1 MRRRLAVFLF
11 MPSLALLLL
20 LGVAYVASAARSEQQ
35 EVYVDRL
42 RDASYLTIVARQSLV
57 ADDPE
62 LVAGD
67 LERYREVY
75 GINAAVLDST
85 GTIWATNGLDIES
98 VDARSAALSGQ
109 RGELDP
115 SAVPWQVDRIVI
127 AEPVYEGGDLVGAV
141 VTTSDVDYLSRDI
154 WRNWGLIA
162 LFALVLIA
170 GAVLIANRT
179 ASWVLRPVRRVD
191 RAMARIGRGHL
202 EARIPESVGP
212 PELREVTFRFNQMAE
227 RVEHLV
233 RKQREFVH
241 NASHELRNPLTA
253 LTLRVEE
260 LELTLPPDQAPEVT
274 AVRAETVRLRHI
286 LDALLLLADDAS
298 ISADAESADIF
309 GLVTARVTSW
319 RHLAPDRSIE
329 LAAPPATPARAVVNT
344 TAVECALDAVVDN
357 ALKFSPDDSPVEVA
371 VSVADGTVEVVV
383 RDHGPGIPPDELASA
398 TERFWRS
405 PGHSTVRGSGLGLS
419 IASEL
424 LQPAGG
430 GVALD
435 LPEDGGLRVRL
446 TIPEDQGAR

>member
-20 LGVAYVASAARSEQQ
+20 LGLAYVASAARSDQQ

-57 ADDPE
+57 ADDPG
-62 LVAGD
+62 LVSGD

-75 GINAAVLDST
+75 GIEAAVLDGT
-85 GTIWATNGLDIES
+85 GDTWASNGLDIES

-127 AEPVYEGGDLVGAV
+127 AEPIYEGGDLVGAV
-141 VTTSDVDYLSRDI
+141 VTASDVDHLSRGI

-162 LFALVLIA
+162 LFAVLLIA

-179 ASWVLRPVRRVD
+179 AAWVLRPVGRVD

-260 LELTLPPDQAPEVT
+260 LELTLPPDRASEVS

-298 ISADAESADIF
+298 ITADAEPTDVYE
-309 GLVTARVTSW
+309 LVAARVTSW
-319 RHLAPDRSIE
+319 RHLAPARSIE
-329 LAAPPATPARAVVNT
+329 LAAPPARSARAVVNV
-344 TAVECALDAVVDN
+344 TAAECALDAVVDN
-357 ALKFSPDDSPVEVA
+357 ALKFSPDDTSVEV
-371 VSVADGTVEVVV
+371 SVTVNGGTVEVAV
-383 RDHGPGIPPDELASA
+383 RDHGPGIPPDQLASA

-405 PGHSTVRGSGLGLS
+405 PGHSTVRGSGLGLA

-424 LQPAGG
+424 LEPSGG
-430 GVALD
+430 GVVLE
-435 LPEDGGLRVRL
+435 LPDDGGLRVRL
-446 TIPEDQGAR
+446 SIPEDEGPR